1 MSFLRNYGYEKLNI
15 TYFGSQNSG
24 LVILRL
30 VFGQKLAIFLVV
42 SENLTDV
49 TSLQFEGKIS
59 IPEGE
64 FYWHEDFSPICAQDV
79 ASL

>member
-1 MSFLRNYGYEKLNI
+1 MRNYGYEKLNI

-30 VFGQKLAIFLVV
+30 VFGQKLAIFLV
-42 SENLTDV
+42 SRENLTDV
-49 TSLQFEGKIS
+49 TLRFEGKIS
-59 IPEGE
+59 IPNGE